1 MGDRTM
7 ATELAATMEHG
18 TERAGITARQA
29 AELVAKAQQG
39 DQLAFAELYERYRPL
54 VYRFLRRR
62 LDGADESVEDLTED
76 VFVKLY
82 EKLDRYVERG
92 LPFTAWLYRIA
103 HNQLVDY
110 VRTLPRHYTQPLDV
124 VVDVPEQQAS
134 AEYRSVLD
142 RETLEPA
149 LARLTPEQ
157 RQAVELRFLQGMSVA
172 EAATAMGRSE
182 EAVKKLQARALANL
196 RRYLIEAA
204 RPVSSA
210 RYARVAA

>member
-1 MGDRTM
+1 MAIEQTAERT
-7 ATELAATMEHG
+7 T
-18 TERAGITARQA
+18 ISAREA
-29 AELVAKAQQG
+29 AELVARAQQG
-39 DQLAFAELYERYRPL
+39 DQMAFAELYQQYRPL

-62 LDGADESVEDLTED
+62 LDGSDEVVEDLTED

-103 HNQLVDY
+103 HNQLVDF
-110 VRTLPRHYTQPLDV
+110 VRTLPRHQAQSLDV
-124 VVDVPEQQAS
+124 VADVAESQAT

-149 LARLTPEQ
+149 LARLTAEQ

-172 EAATAMGRSE
+172 ETAATMKRSE

-196 RRYLIEAA
+196 RRYLVEAA
-204 RPVSSA
+204 RPTTA
-210 RYARVAA
+210 APRYIRAAA

>member
-1 MGDRTM
+1 M
-7 ATELAATMEHG
+7 ATMQATG
-18 TERAGITARQA
+18 QTTERATIGAREA
-29 AELVAKAQQG
+29 AELVARAQQG
-39 DQLAFAELYERYRPL
+39 DQLAFATLYETYRPL

-62 LDGADESVEDLTED
+62 LDGSDETVEDLTED

-103 HNQLVDY
+103 HNQLVDF
-110 VRTLPRHYTQPLDV
+110 VRTLPRHTAQSLDV
-124 VVDVPEQQAS
+124 VADVAEHQAT

-149 LARLTPEQ
+149 LARLTAEQ

-172 EAATAMGRSE
+172 ETSAAMGRSE

-196 RRYLIEAA
+196 RRYLVESA
-204 RPVSSA
+204 RPTTPV
-210 RYARVAA
+210 RLIRTAA

>member
-1 MGDRTM
+1 MAIEQQAAERT
-7 ATELAATMEHG
+7 T
-18 TERAGITARQA
+18 ISAREA
-29 AELVAKAQQG
+29 AELVARAQQG
-39 DQLAFAELYERYRPL
+39 DQMAFAELYETYRPL

-62 LDGADESVEDLTED
+62 LDGSDETVEDLTED

-103 HNQLVDY
+103 HNQLVDF
-110 VRTLPRHYTQPLDV
+110 VRTLPRHQAQSLDV
-124 VVDVPEQQAS
+124 VADVPESQAT

-142 RETLEPA
+142 RETLAPA
-149 LARLTPEQ
+149 LARLTDEQ
-157 RQAVELRFLQGMSVA
+157 RQAVKLRFLQGMSVA
-172 EAATAMGRSE
+172 ETAATMGRSE

-204 RPVSSA
+204 RPAAPA
-210 RYARVAA
+210 RFARVAA

>member
-1 MGDRTM
+1 MVTEQ
-7 ATELAATMEHG
+7 ATIGAK
-18 TERAGITARQA
+18 QA
-29 AELVAKAQQG
+29 AVLVAQAQAG
-39 DQLAFAELYERYRPL
+39 DQQAFATLYEQYRPL

-62 LDGADESVEDLTED
+62 LDGSDETVEDLTED

-110 VRTLPRHYTQPLDV
+110 VRTLPRNSAQPLDTV
-124 VVDVPEQQAS
+124 ADIPEYQTGS
-134 AEYRSVLD
+134 EYRSVLD

-172 EAATAMGRSE
+172 ETSAAMGRSE

-196 RRYLIEAA
+196 RRSLTETT
-204 RPVSSA
+204 RPVA
-210 RYARVAA
+210 PVRLVRVAA